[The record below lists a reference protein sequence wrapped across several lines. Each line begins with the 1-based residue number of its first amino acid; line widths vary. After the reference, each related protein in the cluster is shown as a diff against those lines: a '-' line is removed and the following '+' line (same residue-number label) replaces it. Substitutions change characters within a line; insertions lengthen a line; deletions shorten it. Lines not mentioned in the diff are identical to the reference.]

1 MPVVETINYERRE
14 HRRIPFIR
22 EVEVIGIGIFRC
34 SNLSSGGL
42 YLETV
47 HAFPVGTV
55 IDLRFKL
62 RATDEHPMTI
72 QTCVLYVHEGAGVGF
87 GFVNLDLEDHEKIV
101 RFIEQG

>member
-1 MPVVETINYERRE
+1 MAEIIHHERRQ

-22 EVEVIGIGIFRC
+22 EVEVIGTGIFSC

-47 HAFPVGTV
+47 RTFLVGTV
-55 IDLRFKL
+55 IELRFKL
-62 RATDEHPMTI
+62 RVTDEHPMTI
-72 QTCVLYVHEGAGVGF
+72 QACVVFVHEGAGIGF
-87 GFVNLDLEDHEKIV
+87 SFINLDLEDHEEIV